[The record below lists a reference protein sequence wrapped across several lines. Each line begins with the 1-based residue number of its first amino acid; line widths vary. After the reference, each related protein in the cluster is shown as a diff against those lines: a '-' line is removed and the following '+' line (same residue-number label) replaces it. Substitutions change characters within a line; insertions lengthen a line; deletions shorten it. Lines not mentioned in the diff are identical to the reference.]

1 MTITNPPARAAGS
14 RSVASGIG
22 ARGAMVHATGADVPT
37 YRLAIGMALVH
48 RRFLLIETDS
58 AHAHDWGEALHKRR
72 IPALGLVP
80 PDGVHPLPFDR
91 ATMR

>member
-1 MTITNPPARAAGS
+1 
-14 RSVASGIG
+14 
-22 ARGAMVHATGADVPT
+22 
-37 YRLAIGMALVH
+37 VH

-80 PDGVHPLPFDR
+80 PDGVHPLPLDR
-91 ATMR
+91 ATMQ